1 MEGEEEGG
9 DDEGRR
15 GHVRAICMH
24 VVQLSAEYAMHY

>member
-24 VVQLSAEYAMHY
+24 VVQLRAEYAMHY